1 MQKGR
6 RKTGMLCRRLVFN
19 PDFLVFL
26 VFRSSFVP
34 FHLLPRFPL
43 LLLCFCTSSHCR
55 LEGTPAYLPP
65 EILTKRV
72 RLPGFAA
79 DAWALGCVAYFCL
92 HGRPK
97 FFGDNEQVGEAVKKL
112 TCMPCC

>member
-1 MQKGR
+1 M
-6 RKTGMLCRRLVFN
+6 
-19 PDFLVFL
+19 
-26 VFRSSFVP
+26 
-34 FHLLPRFPL
+34 
-43 LLLCFCTSSHCR
+43 
-55 LEGTPAYLPP
+55 PP

-97 FFGDNEQVGEAVKKL
+97 FFGDNDQVGVFCERSVF
-112 TCMPCC
+112 